1 MVKPFDHSVWAQFT
15 LPSKA
20 INCQIATFSLA
31 RAKATN
37 GMITAFL
44 FSTSP

>member
-1 MVKPFDHSVWAQFT
+1 VFDHPASAQFT
-15 LPSKA
+15 LPRNWLVA
-20 INCQIATFSLA
+20 NVQYYPAM
-31 RAKATN
+31 AKATN